1 MAFIIAASGLRLM
14 MAEGE
19 KLHQTNQ
26 KGVWFEITLI
36 GLPTDKKGGLTGF

>member
-19 KLHQTNQ
+19 KLHQTRQ
-26 KGVWFEITLI
+26 KQIRL
-36 GLPTDKKGGLTGF
+36 KSH